1 MFDPVIKVFMD
12 EMKMQHEG
20 EILKAVQNVGVFVDK
35 DELLKALAYD
45 RGQYEKGFADGVK
58 EYCQRIVKELELK
71 QEESF
76 RLYAIAFDPKD
87 RGEYNAYSDAIE
99 IVKEGGLNEI

>member
-12 EMKMQHEG
+12 EMKMHHEG
-20 EILKAVQNVGVFVDK
+20 KILKAVQNIGVVVDK

-58 EYCQRIVKELELK
+58 ECCQRIVERLEEAKGTYIDENGKELY
-71 QEESF
+71 QEDYF
-76 RLYAIAFDPKD
+76 IDID
-87 RGEYNAYSDAIE
+87 DAID
-99 IVKEGGLNEI
+99 IVKEEGGLDG